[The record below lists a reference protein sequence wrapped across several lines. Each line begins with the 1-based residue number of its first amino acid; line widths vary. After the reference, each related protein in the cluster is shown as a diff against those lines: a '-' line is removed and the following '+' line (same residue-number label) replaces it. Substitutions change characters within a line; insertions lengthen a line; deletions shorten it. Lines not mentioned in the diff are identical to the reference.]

1 MGDLRTTS
9 LRFHRCHL
17 HFACGRIITLS
28 PVPNWCPAPKPERQV
43 ASKPTSGANPTAEHT
58 SCEVSPMGWETSF
71 LGPLSHDNTD
81 RFAFYP
87 RYTSLVCKTRET
99 YKTIWK
105 ILSHFNLTS
114 FKIFYP
120 DHLDS
125 TANMYHTFYVQKS
138 IFGENYKILN
148 MNFWTHIDR
157 KIWISNEKKNLK
169 NLFQNDFFN
178 FLKVYFG
185 SKSGILRGKFNYLI
199 LFQNVMCINLINFQI
214 WPTVKFEQ
222 IEFSTK
228 IRDFL
233 IVWYMQYY
241 TYSCP
246 QGSLKV
252 FSTTPS
258 CPTLTRNWFPQ
269 SAHTSLSNCRAGM
282 PSGL

>member
-1 MGDLRTTS
+1 M
-9 LRFHRCHL
+9 
-17 HFACGRIITLS
+17 
-28 PVPNWCPAPKPERQV
+28 PNWCPAPKPERQV

-138 IFGENYKILN
+138 IFGENYKIPN

-157 KIWISNEKKNLK
+157 KIWISNKKK
-169 NLFQNDFFN
+169 EPKKSFPKWLFQF
-178 FLKVYFG
+178 
-185 SKSGILRGKFNYLI
+185 SKSVFWVKICNFEGKI
-199 LFQNVMCINLINFQI
+199 QLFDTF
-214 WPTVKFEQ
+214 
-222 IEFSTK
+222 
-228 IRDFL
+228 
-233 IVWYMQYY
+233 
-241 TYSCP
+241 
-246 QGSLKV
+246 
-252 FSTTPS
+252 
-258 CPTLTRNWFPQ
+258 
-269 SAHTSLSNCRAGM
+269 
-282 PSGL
+282 